1 MKSLYDDNFQET
13 ILNATLPIIADI
25 YSDGCVSCKYI
36 SPILAEAED
45 AYRGKISF
53 FKLNAAFNEKIPAK
67 YNVLSVPTLL
77 FFNDKGE
84 FLKSV
89 TGLKSYEELEDKIKE
104 IFK

>member
-1 MKSLYDDNFQET
+1 MKSLYDDNFQEAISNT
-13 ILNATLPIIADI
+13 ALPIIADI
-25 YSDGCVSCKYI
+25 YSDGCIGCKYI

-45 AYRGKISF
+45 AYRDKIGF

-77 FFNDKGE
+77 FFNENGE

-89 TGLKSYEELEDKIKE
+89 VGLKSYEELEDKIKE

>member
-13 ILNATLPIIADI
+13 ISNAALPIIADI
-25 YSDGCVSCKYI
+25 YSDGCVGCKYI

-45 AYRGKISF
+45 AYRDKIGF

-77 FFNDKGE
+77 FFNENGE